1 MSLQKATDLNLPIKL
16 QNKEYRHVFFDEWA
30 IAEVANQIRWL
41 RKLRKLRQSDLAIG
55 TGMKPSA
62 ISRIEQS
69 DYSRWNFLTLLRI
82 GRALDARV
90 RVIFEP
96 AEDVI
101 RNYEADKKDVLRA
114 TPVVTT
120 RKAKA
125 MESQTS
131 TTARWSGN

>member
-1 MSLQKATDLNLPIKL
+1 MSSQKFIDLDLSGKL
-16 QNKEYRHVFFDEWA
+16 QNKESRHVFFDEWA
-30 IAEVANQIRWL
+30 IAEVADQIRWL
-41 RKLRKLRQSDLAIG
+41 RKLRNLRQSDVAKG

-69 DYSRWNFLTLLRI
+69 DYSRWNFLTLLRL

-101 RNYEADKKDVLRA
+101 RNYEAEKMGVLPGTTA
-114 TPVVTT
+114 VTT
-120 RKAKA
+120 HKSKAV
-125 MESQTS
+125 E
-131 TTARWSGN
+131 N